1 MNEKI
6 LDKFDSSCSVE
17 TNLYIILDLIF
28 ISEVIW
34 NLGVRSRLK
43 MSPGKD
49 QGYYYAE
56 YKHEGMTSA
65 KQAFILQTPIKRERM
80 KPIREVLL
88 RAT

>member
-1 MNEKI
+1 
-6 LDKFDSSCSVE
+6 
-17 TNLYIILDLIF
+17 
-28 ISEVIW
+28 
-34 NLGVRSRLK
+34 

-56 YKHEGMTSA
+56 YKHEGMASA